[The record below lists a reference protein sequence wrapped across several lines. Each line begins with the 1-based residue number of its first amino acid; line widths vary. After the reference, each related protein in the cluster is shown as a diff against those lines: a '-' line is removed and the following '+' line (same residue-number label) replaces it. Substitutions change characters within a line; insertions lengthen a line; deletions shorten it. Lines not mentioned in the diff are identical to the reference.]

1 VFYSGTI
8 AGAREAAMRGI
19 PAIAFSTF
27 PDADFTHA
35 ASEAVQLAR
44 RLMQVARPDTHA
56 VLLNVNFPKQP
67 ARGVRVSSV
76 GRQVYEERV
85 IPRLDPSG
93 REYFWIG
100 GRVTESAETEGTDA
114 HALSLGYASITPL
127 ALEATSSEHWAA
139 AAFVAGQESA

>member
-1 VFYSGTI
+1 
-8 AGAREAAMRGI
+8 
-19 PAIAFSTF
+19 
-27 PDADFTHA
+27 
-35 ASEAVQLAR
+35 
-44 RLMQVARPDTHA
+44 
-56 VLLNVNFPKQP
+56 
-67 ARGVRVSSV
+67 VRVSSV